1 MKRTMILSL
10 GVLAMFAVAVSAQG
24 NRGGAKADRPSQA
37 QPAPVFVDGDGDGIC
52 DSHEGSNAGLNQG
65 QRRGDGSGGQAVGPR
80 AGAGSYGE
88 GPRNGSGYLRGN
100 GAGQG
105 IGSTP
110 RPMGQ
115 TGRGGRR

>member
-10 GVLAMFAVAVSAQG
+10 GVLAMFAVTVSAQESR
-24 NRGGAKADRPSQA
+24 RGAQPDRPSQA

-52 DSHEGSNAGLNQG
+52 DSHKGSGVGPNQG
-65 QRRGDGSGGQAVGPR
+65 PRRGDGSGGQAVGPR
-80 AGAGSYGE
+80 AGAGSYGV
-88 GPRNGSGYLRGN
+88 GSRNGSGYLNGN